1 MVPLNVTLTGKT
13 ENYLH
18 YGLSNLQNAINKT
31 QPMVIFIV
39 QKESSNFVK
48 GVLLI
53 EEKVVKTE
61 YSLRFIKSVVNE
73 FKKCK
78 ECKAESFI
86 IPTSWFEIKK
96 SFKYIEIPYC
106 DQIS

>member
-1 MVPLNVTLTGKT
+1 MVPLNLTLTGKT

-18 YGLSNLQNAINKT
+18 HGLSNLQSAINKT
-31 QPMVIFIV
+31 QLMVIFIV

-48 GVLLI
+48 GVPPI
-53 EEKVVKTE
+53 EEKVAKAE

-78 ECKAESFI
+78 ECKTESFI
-86 IPTSWFEIKK
+86 IPTS
-96 SFKYIEIPYC
+96 
-106 DQIS
+106 